1 MNANIDTVVFDLGNV
16 LIPWDVRWL
25 LRSLFDSEA
34 AIEAFLENA
43 NIMKWHAQQ
52 DAGYPVTQA
61 IVEHS
66 AKHPQHAHAIRA
78 IYERWHETMRDAD
91 PDSVALLHELKA
103 AGLRLYALS
112 NFSAELFQLSR
123 PRFDFWDAFDGIVLS
138 GEEGVNKPD
147 PTIYRVLFERYSI
160 TPERAVFLDD
170 SLPNVEASRAL
181 GMRAIHFSD
190 AQSARIELRAIG
202 LPI

>member
-1 MNANIDTVVFDLGNV
+1 MNAKIDTVVFDLGNV

-52 DAGYPVTQA
+52 DAGYPVAQA

-91 PDSVALLHELKA
+91 PDSVALLRELKT

-112 NFSAELFQLSR
+112 NFSAELFQLSH

-147 PTIYRVLFERYSI
+147 SAIYGVLFERYAI
-160 TPERAVFLDD
+160 TPAHAVFLDD
-170 SLPNVEASRAL
+170 SLLNVEASRAL

-190 AQSARIELRAIG
+190 AKSARVELRAMG

>member
-25 LRSLFDSEA
+25 LRSLFESEA
-34 AIEAFLENA
+34 AMEAFLENA
-43 NIMKWHAQQ
+43 NIMKWHARQ

-91 PDSVALLHELKA
+91 PDSVAVLRELKA

-147 PTIYRVLFERYSI
+147 PVIYRILFERYAI
-160 TPERAVFLDD
+160 APERAVFLDD

-181 GMRAIHFSD
+181 GMRAIHFREAEST
-190 AQSARIELRAIG
+190 RVELRNMG
-202 LPI
+202 LPV